1 MEREKNKRPRDKQR
15 GRATKGGPFERRR
28 VAVVVVVVAVV
39 VVEKER
45 RGWWYREG
53 TVSPPSGHIWTG
65 EGGFEV
71 LE

>member
-1 MEREKNKRPRDKQR
+1 MEREKNKRLRDKQR

-28 VAVVVVVVAVV
+28 VAVVVVAVV

-65 EGGFEV
+65 EGGFEA

>member
-1 MEREKNKRPRDKQR
+1 MEREKNKRLRDKQR

-28 VAVVVVVVAVV
+28 VAVVVVAVV